1 MEQFRFRAVD
11 RAGAEQRVSLDATSE
26 AEAIAVLKR
35 RGLIL
40 LGPDQHRRFDLA
52 ALLAMEIGR
61 SRLSARERADFTR
74 EIAAMLQAG
83 LDLERALR
91 FAAEIAASARAR
103 AIIDR
108 LREAVRDGAALARA
122 LTAEAASF
130 PRLYIGLVR
139 AGEESG
145 ALAGTLENL
154 ADLLEK
160 SQNLRSSIIASL
172 TYPALL
178 LIAALGAIF
187 FLVTSVLPEFVPIFA
202 ENGVKLPE
210 STRLLLEFG
219 HLCATAWPLA
229 LIAMIA
235 GAMAAR
241 VLLRKP
247 GPRLAFDRF
256 VLRAPMLGGLLRE
269 ALAARFTRTLGA
281 LLSNGV
287 ALVPAL
293 GIVQDVIGNHA
304 AAAAVAGATE
314 AARRGQSLARGLEA
328 AKLLPVRTIHLLRLG
343 EETGQLGAM
352 ALRAAAIHEDRT
364 RLAVEKLVA
373 LLVPA
378 ITVAMGAAIGFIV
391 ASLLL
396 AMLGLNALAH

>member
-1 MEQFRFRAVD
+1 MQNYRFRTVD
-11 RAGAEQRVSLDATSE
+11 RAGAEQRISLDAASE
-26 AEAIAVLKR
+26 AEAIAALKR

-40 LGPDQHRRFDLA
+40 LGPDQNRRFDLA
-52 ALLAMEIGR
+52 ALLAMEIGTAK
-61 SRLSARERADFTR
+61 LSARERTDFTR

-91 FAAEIAASARAR
+91 FAAEIAASTRAR

-108 LREAVRDGAALARA
+108 LRDAVRDGAALARA

-187 FLVTSVLPEFVPIFA
+187 FLVTNVLPEFVPIFA
-202 ENGVKLPE
+202 ENGVKLPQ

-219 HLCATAWPLA
+219 HLCATGWPLA
-229 LIAMIA
+229 LVVIIA
-235 GAMAAR
+235 GAILAR
-241 VLLRKP
+241 ILLGKP
-247 GPRLAFDRF
+247 GPRLQFDRF
-256 VLRAPMLGGLLRE
+256 VLGAPVIGGLLRE

-293 GIVQDVIGNHA
+293 GIVQDVIGNRA